1 MSSPQKLLFPLQRS
15 QSTSSLLPVS
25 TTLRDNTLHPWGQKA
40 TAPSS
45 EVTLG
50 EQQSRLKG
58 GFVLLSKEELKQ
70 QQSEP
75 ESLIF
80 TWPQPSSLESEIT
93 PENDNIQCDSRTSV
107 EEQVGFSDESGEDSG
122 PEEPLN
128 TSMDEVSILK
138 RLGLH
143 REFYTEKDI
152 ESAFIHLS
160 LAFKS
165 DMFTLKQ
172 RLEVE
177 ERARDVAEENI
188 RKELEGCKIIQQKL
202 KAVCLDGQ
210 RKEILK
216 QLERNLQILETSI
229 SRVVNKSEILG
240 AVHQEARMSRS
251 VQVMVEHVENLKSMH
266 AKEHAELQEMKKIIQ
281 QNSRN
286 RQFGDMR
293 DDADFQTKHQMMRAM
308 HQSTARR
315 RVSIAVIP
323 KQLVTFHIPDSK
335 ITDSEDHRMDYN
347 SSKISLY
354 HGPLSN
360 SRRQNSQ
367 KESTENIIERTESD
381 TSQQMLSSENSE
393 KEDEEICEHGPGS
406 KWNWEEIVNQKSG
419 SGEASNLLSD
429 KTTCPCARQNQEEKI
444 GMAAENGLLN
454 NESPETE
461 SETEDWDEF
470 TSDTASESSMM
481 LEQLPSSSGVSCFFQ
496 TYQKILTSIALTL
509 IVAWLLQPFT
519 FSAWK

>member
-15 QSTSSLLPVS
+15 QSASSLLPLS
-25 TTLRDNTLHPWGQKA
+25 TPLRDNTLHPWGQKA

-75 ESLIF
+75 ESLIS

-93 PENDNIQCDSRTSV
+93 PENDNVQYDSRTSV
-107 EEQVGFSDESGEDSG
+107 EEQVGFSDESGEDSA

-128 TSMDEVSILK
+128 NSMDEVSILK

-202 KAVCLDGQ
+202 KAVCFDGQ

-229 SRVVNKSEILG
+229 SRVANKSEVLG
-240 AVHQEARMSRS
+240 AVHQEARVSRS

-293 DDADFQTKHQMMRAM
+293 DDTDFQTKHQMMRAM

-335 ITDSEDHRMDYN
+335 IADSEDHRMDYN
-347 SSKISLY
+347 SSKISKY

-360 SRRQNSQ
+360 SRQQNTQ
-367 KESTENIIERTESD
+367 KESTEDIIECTESD

-393 KEDEEICEHGPGS
+393 KEDEEIWEHG
-406 KWNWEEIVNQKSG
+406 
-419 SGEASNLLSD
+419 
-429 KTTCPCARQNQEEKI
+429 QNQEEKI
-444 GMAAENGLLN
+444 GMVAENGPLN
-454 NESPETE
+454 CESPETE
-461 SETEDWDEF
+461 SETEDGDEF
-470 TSDTASESSMM
+470 TSDTASESSLIM
-481 LEQLPSSSGVSCFFQ
+481 EQLPSSSGVSCFLQ
-496 TYQKILTSIALTL
+496 TYQKILTSIVLTL
-509 IVAWLLQPFT
+509 IVAWLLQPF
-519 FSAWK
+519 FLSAWN